1 MKNRC
6 FLYFMDVAVLV
17 FVLLFLISLFW
28 GLVISPIF
36 LALKKYMDFAKRSQ
50 TTLWEKVRY
59 VVSCS
64 VAPVLLMLA
73 GYVPLILDGIAE
85 DLNLPMPKDSWHLLG
100 YFIGFLIYL
109 FLKRKTII
117 SFFKDERQK
126 ESTHDTPSEL
136 AVEII
141 EVGWR
146 CRKCGSPYPYPYD
159 RKSPMYGSPLF
170 VCPKCG
176 LEQADYRRLEPALD
190 RRFGNWNTLGI
201 SIKVNVV
208 SLLASVALLVI
219 LVNTPYA
226 DRLNIYAAM
235 LFLTVQ
241 VFVASIIV
249 TIESLLKKKP
259 DFIKK
264 SELRL
269 QNGEYVAQLR
279 KHGYEEPRK

>member
-1 MKNRC
+1 MNRC

-28 GLVISPIF
+28 GFVISPIF

-59 VVSCS
+59 VVSYP
-64 VAPVLLMLA
+64 VALVLLMLA

-100 YFIGFLIYL
+100 YFIGFLVYL

-146 CRKCGSPYPYPYD
+146 CRKCGTPYPYPYD
-159 RKSPMYGSPLF
+159 RTSPMYGSPLF

-190 RRFGNWNTLGI
+190 RRFGNWNVRQI
-201 SIKVNVV
+201 SIKVNIV
-208 SLLASVALLVI
+208 SFILSVALIAMTLNMPNSFGETCALV
-219 LVNTPYA
+219 LLYVGT
-226 DRLNIYAAM
+226 
-235 LFLTVQ
+235 
-241 VFVASIIV
+241 VFVASVIV
-249 TIESLLKKKP
+249 TVESLLKKKP

-269 QNGEYVAQLR
+269 QNKDYVAQLR
-279 KHGYEEPRK
+279 KHGIEVPSKY

>member
-1 MKNRC
+1 
-6 FLYFMDVAVLV
+6 
-17 FVLLFLISLFW
+17 
-28 GLVISPIF
+28 
-36 LALKKYMDFAKRSQ
+36 MDFAKRSQ

-59 VVSCS
+59 VVSCP
-64 VAPVLLMLA
+64 VALVLLILA

-85 DLNLPMPKDSWHLLG
+85 DLNLPMSKDSWHLLG
-100 YFIGFLIYL
+100 YLIGFLVYL

-117 SFFKDERQK
+117 SFFKDEHQK

-146 CRKCGSPYPYPYD
+146 CRICGTPYPYPYD
-159 RKSPMYGSPLF
+159 RTSPMYGSPLF

-190 RRFGNWNTLGI
+190 RRFGNWNVRQI

-226 DRLNIYAAM
+226 DRMNIYAAM

-279 KHGYEEPRK
+279 KHGIEVPSKY

>member
-1 MKNRC
+1 
-6 FLYFMDVAVLV
+6 MDVAVLV

-28 GLVISPIF
+28 GLVISPIS
-36 LALKKYMDFAKRSQ
+36 LALKKYMDFVKRSQ
-50 TTLWEKVRY
+50 TALWEKFRY
-59 VVSCS
+59 VISY
-64 VAPVLLMLA
+64 PVVLVLFMLA
-73 GYVPLILDGIAE
+73 CYVPLILDGIAE

-100 YFIGFLIYL
+100 YFIGFLVYL

-146 CRKCGSPYPYPYD
+146 CRKCGTPYPYPYD
-159 RKSPMYGSPLF
+159 RTSPMYGSPLF

-190 RRFGNWNTLGI
+190 RRFGNWNVRQI

-208 SLLASVALLVI
+208 SLLTSVALLVI

-226 DRLNIYAAM
+226 DRMNIYAVM
-235 LFLTVQ
+235 LFWTVQ

-269 QNGEYVAQLR
+269 KNAEYVAQLR
-279 KHGYEEPRK
+279 KHGYEVPRK

>member
-1 MKNRC
+1 M
-6 FLYFMDVAVLV
+6 AVLV

-59 VVSCS
+59 VVSCP
-64 VAPVLLMLA
+64 VALVLLILA
-73 GYVPLILDGIAE
+73 CYVPLILDGIAE

-100 YFIGFLIYL
+100 YFIGFLVYL

-117 SFFKDERQK
+117 SFFKDEHQK

-146 CRKCGSPYPYPYD
+146 CRKCGTPYPYPYD
-159 RKSPMYGSPLF
+159 RTSPMYGSPLF

-226 DRLNIYAAM
+226 DRMNIYAAM

-241 VFVASIIV
+241 FFVASIIV

-279 KHGYEEPRK
+279 KHGIEVPSKY

>member
-1 MKNRC
+1 
-6 FLYFMDVAVLV
+6 MDVAVLV

-28 GLVISPIF
+28 GLVISPIS
-36 LALKKYMDFAKRSQ
+36 LALKKYMDFVKRSQ
-50 TTLWEKVRY
+50 TALWEKFRY
-59 VVSCS
+59 VISY
-64 VAPVLLMLA
+64 PVVLVLFMLA
-73 GYVPLILDGIAE
+73 CYVPLILDGIAE

-100 YFIGFLIYL
+100 YFIGFLVYL

-146 CRKCGSPYPYPYD
+146 CRKCGTPYPYPYD
-159 RKSPMYGSPLF
+159 RTSPMYGSPLF

-190 RRFGNWNTLGI
+190 RRFGNWNTLRI
-201 SIKVNVV
+201 SIKVNVISLVV
-208 SLLASVALLVI
+208 SVV
-219 LVNTPYA
+219 
-226 DRLNIYAAM
+226 
-235 LFLTVQ
+235 LFLLGTDAPGSDRAYLCAYVLFITAF
-241 VFVASIIV
+241 VFVSSIII

-269 QNGEYVAQLR
+269 QNGEYVVQLR
-279 KHGYEEPRK
+279 KHGIEVPSKY

>member
-1 MKNRC
+1 
-6 FLYFMDVAVLV
+6 
-17 FVLLFLISLFW
+17 
-28 GLVISPIF
+28 
-36 LALKKYMDFAKRSQ
+36 MDFAKRSQ
-50 TTLWEKVRY
+50 TALWEKFRY
-59 VVSCS
+59 VISY
-64 VAPVLLMLA
+64 PVVLVLFMLA
-73 GYVPLILDGIAE
+73 CYVPLILDGIAE
-85 DLNLPMPKDSWHLLG
+85 DLNLPMPEDSWHLLG
-100 YFIGFLIYL
+100 YFIGFLVYL

-117 SFFKDERQK
+117 SFFKDEHQK

-146 CRKCGSPYPYPYD
+146 CRKCGTPYPYPYD
-159 RKSPMYGSPLF
+159 RMSPMYGSPLF

-190 RRFGNWNTLGI
+190 RRFGNWNVRQI

-226 DRLNIYAAM
+226 DRMNIYAAM

-241 VFVASIIV
+241 FFVASVIV

-279 KHGYEEPRK
+279 KHGIEVPSKY

>member
-1 MKNRC
+1 
-6 FLYFMDVAVLV
+6 
-17 FVLLFLISLFW
+17 
-28 GLVISPIF
+28 
-36 LALKKYMDFAKRSQ
+36 MDFVKRSQ
-50 TTLWEKVRY
+50 TALWEKFRY
-59 VVSCS
+59 VISY
-64 VAPVLLMLA
+64 PVVLVLFMLA

-100 YFIGFLIYL
+100 YFIGFLVYL

-117 SFFKDERQK
+117 SFFKDEHQK

-146 CRKCGSPYPYPYD
+146 CRKCGTPYPYPYD
-159 RKSPMYGSPLF
+159 RTSPMYGSPLF

-208 SLLASVALLVI
+208 SLLASVALWVI

-226 DRLNIYAAM
+226 DRMNIYAAM
-235 LFLTVQ
+235 LFFTVQ
-241 VFVASIIV
+241 VFVASVIV

-269 QNGEYVAQLR
+269 KNAEYVAQLR
-279 KHGYEEPRK
+279 KHGIEVPSKY

>member
-1 MKNRC
+1 
-6 FLYFMDVAVLV
+6 MDVAVLV

-28 GLVISPIF
+28 GLVISPIS
-36 LALKKYMDFAKRSQ
+36 LALKKYMDFVKRSQ
-50 TTLWEKVRY
+50 TALWEKFRY
-59 VVSCS
+59 VISY
-64 VAPVLLMLA
+64 PVVLVLFMLA
-73 GYVPLILDGIAE
+73 CYVPLILDGIAE

-100 YFIGFLIYL
+100 YFIGFLVYL

-146 CRKCGSPYPYPYD
+146 CRKCGTPYPYPYD
-159 RKSPMYGSPLF
+159 RTSPMYGSPLF

-190 RRFGNWNTLGI
+190 RRFGNWNTLRI
-201 SIKVNVV
+201 SIKVNVISLVV
-208 SLLASVALLVI
+208 SVV
-219 LVNTPYA
+219 
-226 DRLNIYAAM
+226 
-235 LFLTVQ
+235 LFLLGIDAPGSDRAYLCAYVLFITAF
-241 VFVASIIV
+241 VFVSSIII

-269 QNGEYVAQLR
+269 KNAEYVAQLR
-279 KHGYEEPRK
+279 KHGYEVPRK